1 MAVTAVN
8 INKTKV
14 YVSKYDN
21 DKNNPTKWH
30 VGFLDS
36 LIRAKI
42 DDQVT
47 VFEADASN
55 PEGKARTT
63 LKLNE
68 AKIELVRFGLKNVEN
83 FIDEETG
90 KPVKFDTIAIVRD
103 GKSYNVVSDQ
113 ILRRIDPDIL
123 YELADE
129 IKRMNK
135 FSGEEE
141 KN

>member
-14 YVSKYDN
+14 YVSKHDPDQAN
-21 DKNNPTKWH
+21 STKWH
-30 VGFLDS
+30 LGFLDS
-36 LIRAKI
+36 LRRAQI
-42 DDQVT
+42 DDQIT
-47 VFEADASN
+47 VFEADAGN
-55 PEGKARTT
+55 PEAKAKTT

-68 AKIELVRFGLKNVEN
+68 AKIELVRFGLKDIEN

-90 KPVKFDTIAIVRD
+90 KPIKFDTIAVVRD
-103 GKSYNVVSDQ
+103 GKSYNVVSDR
-113 ILRRIDPDIL
+113 ILQRIDPDIL

-129 IKRMNK
+129 IKAMNK
-135 FSGEEE
+135 FSDQEE